1 MINKIPKNYSD
12 TNINLENEP
21 GNESQKDTKK
31 IDPFTL
37 LSKEFDII
45 NEDNEDDFTPIMS
58 RINKDKRGKRQFK
71 INKIEEHRA
80 KKFSEFF
87 KIRDERKLSFT
98 KLSHKELYSPRL
110 NTLLSLNPF
119 CTDFK
124 ENIEKNAEEYLN
136 TISEEF
142 TEEKY
147 KENNII
153 YQYGDEADKFF
164 VIYKG
169 SVSLFFPFTEIVNMN
184 IDEFYIYILRLRRYN
199 EIEMLNNVLLLNKGL
214 FLIDFDEKFVI
225 DDYIIKLYNTS
236 LKIKFDATFVYQDR
250 PKKKITK
257 IRLKNQE
264 IKNKSQNQINNKNK
278 SNIKQN
284 KPKDSSSQS
293 TNKNQFVGLDVGFD
307 DNLFKTINDK
317 NVKECV
323 VRIEE
328 EIVETMRWIYPEKI
342 YKIIEIE
349 EEEEEKTIKKL
360 VQIPEELINAYKKYN
375 PNIVKGTDYIK
386 RILPPK
392 INNKKLKRQEAI
404 IMKYLNLSNLSKGNY
419 FGDFGV
425 DSLSLFC
432 PKYLNIAKSCN
443 VSIKMH
449 KFFTFRN
456 MTSISNSSFTSLL
469 SFNKKI
475 FYNYISKFIEKK
487 TLAKKKYLIN
497 HPLFV
502 NSTCLNLLKTY
513 SICFKEK
520 KIKNGEIII
529 KENEKLNETNSNIH
543 FIIKG
548 EFESFCKKNI
558 FQIDEVIK
566 LIGYE
571 KNIIDTFPKILKGLL
586 GTKYYN
592 DIANKNLNLKLN
604 FLTKNDIIG
613 LSEIFIDD
621 KYFNTFICSNQDTSV
636 YSVDMRIVKLLVDS
650 DDAILANKN
659 IIVYHKYQV
668 LANTLLKQRK
678 IFFDSFFSSEL
689 HNLEINNSSN
699 ENENNK
705 TNKNNNTDEKK
716 NNQGESPKYNFVQN
730 IIDISNKGNSSG
742 LRSIQKIN
750 EIRSKNIEEKL
761 KKIQPKQILVKNIK
775 MINKKIQ
782 IVNNKKKLIRNL
794 GDLDCMLINLSSNF
808 TLSDKRLERSM
819 NFRKQ
824 YFEKMEK
831 LNLEKQMREIERQ
844 KRLENQSKLRRS
856 ESNIKNSRFQ
866 KCISIYKSMFKE
878 LPLLHYKDNN
888 LKSDGQY
895 KLIIPY
901 NNPSLKK
908 SSSTNN
914 INPLAFDDFNRLY
927 NTTQYFKFNG
937 FRNYKEAK
945 NLEDRKT
952 EQKRNY
958 FDYNIEFEF
967 DTKIKEKKENR
978 LIKSNSNL
986 LTKKLRN
993 IYKYKYDKLF
1003 RNKK

>member
-12 TNINLENEP
+12 TNINIENEP
-21 GNESQKDTKK
+21 GNESQKETKK
-31 IDPFTL
+31 IDPFKL

-58 RINKDKRGKRQFK
+58 KINKDKREKRPFK
-71 INKIEEHRA
+71 LNKIDEHRA
-80 KKFSEFF
+80 KKFSDFF
-87 KIRDERKLSFT
+87 KIRDARKLSFT
-98 KLSHKELYSPRL
+98 KLSHKEFYSPRL

-124 ENIEKNAEEYLN
+124 ENFEKNAEEYLN

-142 TEEKY
+142 IEEKY

-257 IRLKNQE
+257 IKLKNQE

-278 SNIKQN
+278 ANIKQN

-513 SICFKEK
+513 SICFNEK
-520 KIKNGEIII
+520 KIKDGEIII

-613 LSEIFIDD
+613 LSEVFIDD

-750 EIRSKNIEEKL
+750 EIRSKNIEEKI

-819 NFRKQ
+819 IFRKQ

-831 LNLEKQMREIERQ
+831 LNLEKQMREMERQ

-993 IYKYKYDKLF
+993 IYKYKYNKLF

>member
-214 FLIDFDEKFVI
+214 FLIDFDEKFAI

>member
-1 MINKIPKNYSD
+1 
-12 TNINLENEP
+12 
-21 GNESQKDTKK
+21 
-31 IDPFTL
+31 
-37 LSKEFDII
+37 
-45 NEDNEDDFTPIMS
+45 
-58 RINKDKRGKRQFK
+58 
-71 INKIEEHRA
+71 
-80 KKFSEFF
+80 
-87 KIRDERKLSFT
+87 
-98 KLSHKELYSPRL
+98 
-110 NTLLSLNPF
+110 
-119 CTDFK
+119 
-124 ENIEKNAEEYLN
+124 
-136 TISEEF
+136 
-142 TEEKY
+142 
-147 KENNII
+147 
-153 YQYGDEADKFF
+153 
-164 VIYKG
+164 
-169 SVSLFFPFTEIVNMN
+169 MN

-278 SNIKQN
+278 ANIKQN

-293 TNKNQFVGLDVGFD
+293 TNKNQFIGLDVGFD

-375 PNIVKGTDYIK
+375 PNIVKSTNYIK

-520 KIKNGEIII
+520 KIKDGEIII
-529 KENEKLNETNSNIH
+529 KENEKLNETNRNIH

-716 NNQGESPKYNFVQN
+716 NNQGESLKYNFVQN

-750 EIRSKNIEEKL
+750 EIRSKNIEEKI

-967 DTKIKEKKENR
+967 DTKIKEKKDNR

>member
-1 MINKIPKNYSD
+1 MINKISIDNGEANKK
-12 TNINLENEP
+12 IENKEK
-21 GNESQKDTKK
+21 ESEKETAK
-31 IDPFTL
+31 IDPFVL
-37 LSKEFDII
+37 LSKDLENIK
-45 NEDNEDDFTPIMS
+45 EDDDEEFTPIMS
-58 RINKDKRGKRQFK
+58 RIKRDKREKKKNKFNKYEEYR
-71 INKIEEHRA
+71 INKFGDI
-80 KKFSEFF
+80 F
-87 KIRDERKLSFT
+87 KSNKERKLSFT
-98 KLSHKELYSPRL
+98 KLSHIDLNSSRL
-110 NTLLSLNPF
+110 NTLLALNPF
-119 CTDFK
+119 CSDFK
-124 ENIEKNAEEYLN
+124 ENIEKKGEEYLN
-136 TISEEF
+136 ILSEEYVK
-142 TEEKY
+142 EKY

-153 YQYGDEADKFF
+153 YKYGDEADRFF
-164 VIYKG
+164 VIYEG
-169 SVSLFFPFTEIVNMN
+169 NVSLFFPFTEVVNMN

-236 LKIKFDATFVYQDR
+236 LKIKFDATFVYQER

-257 IRLKNQE
+257 IKIKNQE

-278 SNIKQN
+278 SNIKQD
-284 KPKDSSSQS
+284 KPKNKYRRS
-293 TNKNQFVGLDVGFD
+293 TNKYKFTGLDDGFD

-317 NVKECV
+317 GVKECV

-328 EIVETMRWIYPEKI
+328 EIVETMRWIYPEKL
-342 YKIIEIE
+342 YEIIQIE
-349 EEEEEKTIKKL
+349 EEEEKIIKKL
-360 VQIPEELINAYKKYN
+360 VQIPEELINTYKKYN
-375 PNIVKGTDYIK
+375 PNIVKSIDYIK

-392 INNKKLKRQEAI
+392 INNKKLKREKAI

-419 FGDFGV
+419 FGDFGL

-443 VSIKMH
+443 VPIKMH

-475 FYNYISKFIEKK
+475 FYSYISKFIENK
-487 TLAKKKYLIN
+487 TLAKKKYLMY
-497 HPLFV
+497 HPLFA
-502 NSTCLNLLKTY
+502 NTTCLNLLKTY

-520 KIKNGEIII
+520 KIKEGEIII

-613 LSEIFIDD
+613 LSEVFIDD

-750 EIRSKNIEEKL
+750 EIRSKNIEEKI

-794 GDLDCMLINLSSNF
+794 GDLDCMLINLNGNF
-808 TLSDKRLERSM
+808 TLSDKRLERTM
-819 NFRKQ
+819 NFRKK

-831 LNLEKQMREIERQ
+831 LNLEKHMREIERQ
-844 KRLENQSKLRRS
+844 KRLENQAKLRRS
-856 ESNIKNSRFQ
+856 ESNIKNRGFQ
-866 KCISIYKSMFKE
+866 KSISIYKSMFKE
-878 LPLLHYKDNN
+878 LPLLQYKDNN
-888 LKSDGQY
+888 IKSDGQY

-901 NNPSLKK
+901 NNSSLKK
-908 SSSTNN
+908 SSSANN

-937 FRNYKEAK
+937 RRNYKESK
-945 NLEDRKT
+945 ISEERKT
-952 EQKRNY
+952 EHQKNY
-958 FDYNIEFEF
+958 FDYNIEFKF
-967 DTKIKEKKENR
+967 DIKIKDKKDNK
-978 LIKSNSNL
+978 LIKSKSNI

-993 IYKYKYDKLF
+993 IYKDKYGKLF
-1003 RNKK
+1003 RNNK

>member
-12 TNINLENEP
+12 TNINIENEP

-80 KKFSEFF
+80 KKFSEFL
-87 KIRDERKLSFT
+87 KIRDARKLSFT
-98 KLSHKELYSPRL
+98 KLSHKELNSPRL

-214 FLIDFDEKFVI
+214 FLVDFDEKFAI

-257 IRLKNQE
+257 IRLKNQG

-278 SNIKQN
+278 ANIKTN

-293 TNKNQFVGLDVGFD
+293 TNKNQFIGLDVGFD

-456 MTSISNSSFTSLL
+456 MTTISNSSFTSLL

-520 KIKNGEIII
+520 KIKDGEIII

-613 LSEIFIDD
+613 LSEVFIDD

-659 IIVYHKYQV
+659 MIVYHKYQV

-716 NNQGESPKYNFVQN
+716 NNQGESLKYNFVQN

-750 EIRSKNIEEKL
+750 EIRSKNIEEKI

-808 TLSDKRLERSM
+808 TLSGKRLERSM

-844 KRLENQSKLRRS
+844 KRLENQPKLRRS
-856 ESNIKNSRFQ
+856 ESTIKNSRFQ

-952 EQKRNY
+952 EQKRNF